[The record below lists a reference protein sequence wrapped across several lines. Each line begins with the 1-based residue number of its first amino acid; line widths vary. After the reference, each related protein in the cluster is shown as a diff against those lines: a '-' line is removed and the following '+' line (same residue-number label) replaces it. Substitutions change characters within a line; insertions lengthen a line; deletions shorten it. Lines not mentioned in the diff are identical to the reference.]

1 MDMCFHAKAQ
11 RRKGRKGG
19 VDTLGLNREPILL
32 YYSPEPSCANDPVV
46 LAL

>member
-1 MDMCFHAKAQ
+1 M
-11 RRKGRKGG
+11 G
-19 VDTLGLNREPILL
+19 TLGLNREPFLL